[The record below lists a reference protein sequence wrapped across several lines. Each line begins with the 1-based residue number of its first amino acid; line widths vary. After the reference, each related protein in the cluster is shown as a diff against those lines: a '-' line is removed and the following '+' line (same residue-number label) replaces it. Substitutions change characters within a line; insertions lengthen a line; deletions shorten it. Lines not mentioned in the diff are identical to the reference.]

1 MRSDISLYMMVAF
14 CLTLASG
21 RLLQT
26 SATTTVVNQTS
37 PLNEVPDEMDMMY
50 SQLYFYMG
58 TKVKYIFTNLE
69 TQNAGTYSLAL
80 VVTFLMCLAI
90 EGLNFLRYHLQASAY
105 SELNQLIDRKDNSV
119 YTLSCKIRFF
129 ISITYFVSIFL
140 SYMLML
146 AVMTFNGGIFLV
158 TVFGLTLGYF
168 IFGFIRKRKYT
179 KIYNPE
185 GDKCCAEVDG

>member
-1 MRSDISLYMMVAF
+1 MI
-14 CLTLASG
+14 
-21 RLLQT
+21 
-26 SATTTVVNQTS
+26 
-37 PLNEVPDEMDMMY
+37 Y

-58 TKVKYIFTNLE
+58 TQVKFIFAPLLTE
-69 TQNAGTYSLAL
+69 TAGAYSLAL
-80 VVTFLMCLAI
+80 VVTFIIALAI
-90 EGLNFLRYHLQASAY
+90 EGLNFLRYHLQAGAY
-105 SELNQLIDRKDNSV
+105 SQLNQLIDRKDNSV
-119 YTLSCKIRFF
+119 YTLSCKIRFL

-146 AVMTFNGGIFLV
+146 AVMTFNAGIFIV
-158 TVFGLTLGYF
+158 TILGLTTGYF

>member
-1 MRSDISLYMMVAF
+1 MRSDISLCMVGAI

-26 SATTTVVNQTS
+26 SVTTTVVNQTS

-58 TKVKYIFTNLE
+58 TKVKYIFNNLE

>member
-1 MRSDISLYMMVAF
+1 
-14 CLTLASG
+14 
-21 RLLQT
+21 
-26 SATTTVVNQTS
+26 
-37 PLNEVPDEMDMMY
+37 MMY
-50 SQLYFYMG
+50 SQLYFYSG
-58 TKVKYIFTNLE
+58 TKVKYIFNNLE

-80 VVTFLMCLAI
+80 VVTFLIAIAI
-90 EGLNFLRYHLQASAY
+90 EGLNYLRYHMQASAY
-105 SELNQLIDRKDNSV
+105 SRLNALIDAKDNSI
-119 YTLSCKIRFF
+119 YTLSCKIRFL

-146 AVMTFNGGIFLV
+146 AVMTFNAGIFIV
-158 TVFGLTLGYF
+158 TVIGLTLGYF

>member
-1 MRSDISLYMMVAF
+1 MRSDISLCMVGAL

-26 SATTTVVNQTS
+26 SATTNQTS
-37 PLNEVPDEMDMMY
+37 PLNEVPEEMDMMY

-158 TVFGLTLGYF
+158 TDFGLTLGYF

>member
-1 MRSDISLYMMVAF
+1 MN
-14 CLTLASG
+14 LT
-21 RLLQT
+21 T
-26 SATTTVVNQTS
+26 DATRD
-37 PLNEVPDEMDMMY
+37 LNEPADDMDMMY

-58 TKVKYIFTNLE
+58 TKVKYIFKNLE

-80 VVTFLMCLAI
+80 VVTFLMCIAI

-105 SELNQLIDRKDNSV
+105 SQLNQLIDRKDNSV

-129 ISITYFVSIFL
+129 ISLTYFVSIFL

-158 TVFGLTLGYF
+158 TVFGLTIGYF

>member
-1 MRSDISLYMMVAF
+1 MRSDLSLYTMGAL

-21 RLLQT
+21 RLLQS
-26 SATTTVVNQTS
+26 SATTTVVNETT
-37 PLNEVPDEMDMMY
+37 PLNEVPDDMDMMY

>member
-1 MRSDISLYMMVAF
+1 MRSDISLYTIAALS
-14 CLTLASG
+14 LTLASG

-26 SATTTVVNQTS
+26 SATTTLVNETS

>member
-1 MRSDISLYMMVAF
+1 MQA
-14 CLTLASG
+14 AN
-21 RLLQT
+21 
-26 SATTTVVNQTS
+26 TTNSTEKI
-37 PLNEVPDEMDMMY
+37 LNLNAPMEDMMMMT

-58 TKVKYIFTNLE
+58 TKVKYIFKNLE
-69 TQNAGTYSLAL
+69 TQNAGTYSLVL
-80 VVTFLMCLAI
+80 VITFLMAIGI
-90 EGLNFLRYHLQASAY
+90 EGLNFLRYHLQAGAY
-105 SELNQLIDRKDNSV
+105 SQLNQLIDRKDNAV
-119 YTLSCKIRFF
+119 YTLSCKIRFY

-146 AVMTFNGGIFLV
+146 AVMTFNAGIFIV
-158 TVFGLTLGYF
+158 TIIGLTLGYF

>member
-1 MRSDISLYMMVAF
+1 
-14 CLTLASG
+14 
-21 RLLQT
+21 
-26 SATTTVVNQTS
+26 
-37 PLNEVPDEMDMMY
+37 
-50 SQLYFYMG
+50 MG
-58 TKVKYIFTNLE
+58 TKVKFIFKGML

-80 VVTFLMCLAI
+80 VVTFLMALAI
-90 EGLNFLRYHLQASAY
+90 EGLNFLRYHLQAGAY
-105 SELNQLIDRKDNSV
+105 SQLNQLIEKKDNSI
-119 YTLSCKIRFF
+119 YTLSCKIRFL

-146 AVMTFNGGIFLV
+146 AVMTFNAGIFIV
-158 TVFGLTLGYF
+158 TVIGLTLGYF

>member
-1 MRSDISLYMMVAF
+1 MRSDISLCMVAAL
-14 CLTLASG
+14 CVTLASG

-26 SATTTVVNQTS
+26 TASTTVVNQTS
-37 PLNEVPDEMDMMY
+37 PFNEVPEEMDMMY

-58 TKVKYIFTNLE
+58 TKVKYIFKNLE

>member
-1 MRSDISLYMMVAF
+1 MRSDISLCMVGAL
-14 CLTLASG
+14 CLTLATG

-26 SATTTVVNQTS
+26 SATTNQTS
-37 PLNEVPDEMDMMY
+37 PLNEVPEEMDMMY

>member
-1 MRSDISLYMMVAF
+1 
-14 CLTLASG
+14 
-21 RLLQT
+21 
-26 SATTTVVNQTS
+26 
-37 PLNEVPDEMDMMY
+37 MDMMY

>member
-1 MRSDISLYMMVAF
+1 VRNDD
-14 CLTLASG
+14 
-21 RLLQT
+21 
-26 SATTTVVNQTS
+26 
-37 PLNEVPDEMDMMY
+37 LNFVHDDGMDMMY

-58 TKVKYIFTNLE
+58 TKVKYIFKSLE
-69 TQNAGTYSLAL
+69 TQSAGTYSLAL
-80 VVTFLMCLAI
+80 VVTFLMAIAI
-90 EGLNFLRYHLQASAY
+90 EGLNFYRYHLQAGAY
-105 SELNQLIDRKDNSV
+105 SQLNELIEKKDQSI
-119 YTLSCKIRFF
+119 YTLSCKIRFI
-129 ISITYFVSIFL
+129 ISITYFLSIFL

-158 TVFGLTLGYF
+158 TIFGLTIGYM